1 MSIDLAVWEGPEPAS
16 DKEAVATFQELYE
29 RYIEHEGG
37 TPPTESIAA
46 YVNTL
51 LARFP
56 DLTELDDEAVDDCPW
71 AAGPL
76 MDEASGPFLYFAM
89 TRNKAAE
96 EAWDFAVGA
105 ARAAGLVCFDPQS
118 ERRAA

>member
-16 DKEAVATFQELYE
+16 DEEAAATFEDLYN
-29 RYIEHEGG
+29 RYIETEAG
-37 TPPTESIAA
+37 TPPTERIAA
-46 YVNTL
+46 YVRTL
-51 LARFP
+51 LARYP
-56 DLTELDDEAVDDCPW
+56 DLTELDDEAVDECPW

-89 TRNKAAE
+89 TRNEAAK
-96 EAWDFAVGA
+96 EAWEYAVGS

-118 ERRAA
+118 ERLAK